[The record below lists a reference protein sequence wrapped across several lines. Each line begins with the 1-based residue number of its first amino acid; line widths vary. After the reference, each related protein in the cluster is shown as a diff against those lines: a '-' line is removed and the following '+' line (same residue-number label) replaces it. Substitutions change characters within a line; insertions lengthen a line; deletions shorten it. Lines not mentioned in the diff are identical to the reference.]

1 MEAGMKRE
9 TKTELEN
16 VLEAISE
23 IMDEL
28 EELAEDDESCASVA
42 NAVIDKLSEACDLL
56 EDDE

>member
-1 MEAGMKRE
+1 MKRE

-16 VLEAISE
+16 VLEALSE

-28 EELAEDDESCASVA
+28 EELAEDDESCETVA

-56 EDDE
+56 EEEE